1 MIFYLSVNF
10 NGKLKHNF
18 GICLS
23 DKSLNKDKMKKIYH
37 LATCKTCQRIIGEL
51 KEGEGFELQNIKEDK
66 ITAEQLDDLKE
77 KVGSYQ
83 DLFSRRAMKYR
94 SMGLADKELSED
106 DYRSLIL
113 EEYTFLKRP
122 VVVIKDQVFVGS
134 AKKQVQGVK
143 AILDAE

>member
-1 MIFYLSVNF
+1 
-10 NGKLKHNF
+10 
-18 GICLS
+18 
-23 DKSLNKDKMKKIYH
+23 MKKIYH

-51 KEGEGFELQNIKEDK
+51 NGGEGFELQNIKEDK
-66 ITAEQLDDLKE
+66 ITAEQLDYLKE

-122 VVVIKDQVFVGS
+122 VVVINEQVFVGS